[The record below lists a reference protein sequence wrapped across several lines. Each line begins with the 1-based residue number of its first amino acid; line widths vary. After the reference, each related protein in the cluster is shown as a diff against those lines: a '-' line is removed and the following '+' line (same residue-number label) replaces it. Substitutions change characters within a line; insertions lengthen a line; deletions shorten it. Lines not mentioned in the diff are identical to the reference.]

1 MINLRGI
8 VLLLFVAIGIGMAGT
23 LTSVMAQ
30 HTYKGY
36 PACCCP
42 AGFKADP
49 DQTLDNLLGTH
60 KVHCVSSTPRL
71 YENGACCLPKES
83 KYVDVNLVE
92 RNRLCFDLAYIII
105 TLFDVSYT

>member
-8 VLLLFVAIGIGMAGT
+8 VLLLFVSIGIGMAGT

-42 AGFKADP
+42 AGYKADP
-49 DQTLDNLLGTH
+49 DQTLDNLLDSGR
-60 KVHCVSSTPRL
+60 VHCVSSTPRL

-83 KYVDVNLVE
+83 KSEAVNLGE
-92 RNRLCFDLAYIII
+92 RGRLCFR
-105 TLFDVSYT
+105 